1 MIDNA
6 TKNRIAT
13 LHPSVRVEVAKIIEE
28 INTTRLT
35 GVAKCII
42 TQGMRTFA
50 EQNALY
56 AKGRTVKGDSGV
68 TAKKPLGN
76 TVTKAKAGQ
85 SVHNYGFACFSEDT
99 RVFTNNGLKYFKD
112 LEEKD
117 NVLTF
122 KDNFLEFQKPLLS
135 ISNDHDGDMIS
146 IKTRSVDLLVTPNH
160 KMIVQ
165 EKINNLYSNEW
176 DTINADVLTYK
187 HRIPT
192 TGKSLHNNNFVPI
205 FNKYNVDIDIK
216 DSKDW
221 YEFMGYWL
229 SEGSAGGSK
238 YGRKLNN
245 NNKYRIT
252 ISQTL
257 KNKDVFYKIRN
268 CLERLDFNFSYRGHD
283 FIIHNKSLWEYL
295 FNIGNSYDKFI
306 PKEMFYADKEHL
318 ERLYYAMVDGDGSY
332 YDNGEYYTSVSKQ
345 LSEDFLTIAV
355 LLNKSGVIS
364 SRTRKKTILPQGEF
378 QKSEIK
384 PQYEVRTR
392 LNTTQELRSGNN
404 DKKILKQYYKGKVYC
419 VNTEAGAV
427 VVERNG
433 KVAIAGNCDIALGI
447 DRNGDGKFEQIVWDE
462 KKDFDND
469 MQSDWMECVAVF
481 KKYGWTWGGDWRNFT
496 DLPHF
501 DKKGFGDWKVLSKMK
516 KDANGYIII

>member
-1 MIDNA
+1 MVDKV
-6 TKNRIAT
+6 TQDRISK
-13 LHPSVRVEVAKIIEE
+13 LHPSVRDEVTKIIEE
-28 INTTRLT
+28 INTKFLT
-35 GVAKCII
+35 GRAKVRIA
-42 TQGMRTFA
+42 QGLRTFA
-50 EQNALY
+50 EQDALY
-56 AKGRTVKGDSGV
+56 AQGRTKPGKKVTNAKG
-68 TAKKPLGN
+68 
-76 TVTKAKAGQ
+76 GQ
-85 SVHNYGFACFSEDT
+85 SVHNYGFACFSDDT

-117 NVLTF
+117 KVLTF

-165 EKINNLYSNEW
+165 EKINNLYDNDW
-176 DTINADVLTYK
+176 DVINAEDITYK

-192 TGKSLHNNNFVPI
+192 TGKSLHNNNFVPV
-205 FNKYNVDIDIK
+205 FNKYNVNIDIK

-229 SEGSAGGSK
+229 SEGSVAGRK
-238 YGRKLNN
+238 YGKKLNN

-257 KNKDVFYKIRN
+257 KNKDVFDKIRN
-268 CLERLDFNFSYRGHD
+268 CLERLNFNFSYQGHD
-283 FIIHNKSLWEYL
+283 FVIHNKSLWEYL

-345 LSEDFLTIAV
+345 LSEDFLTIAI

-364 SRTRKKTILPQGEF
+364 SKKRKKIILPQGRF
-378 QKSEIK
+378 QKSDIK

-404 DKKILKQYYKGKVYC
+404 DQKISKQYYKGKVYC
-419 VNTEAGAV
+419 VNTQAGAV

-433 KVAIAGNCDIALGI
+433 KVAIAGNCDIVLI
-447 DRNGDGKFEQIVWDE
+447 IDGKEASWDTKKDWDGDKVADWDE
-462 KKDFDND
+462 
-469 MQSDWMECVAVF
+469 CVKVF
-481 KKYGWTWGGDWRNFT
+481 AKYGWSWGGNWTSFKDM
-496 DLPHF
+496 PHF
-501 DKKGFGDWKVLSKMK
+501 DKIGYNNWRILSKYK
-516 KDANGYIII
+516 RDNNGYIILK